1 MDRGRAP
8 CAAST
13 MTLEPRRFRQY
24 PSHGVPAH
32 EVHAS
37 RPAMTKRAD
46 LHMWKPVG
54 VSGVTLFRAEHIQQ
68 RFTRHSHEEYALG
81 VITGGVLGFDYRGK
95 YHLAGAGEVNLV
107 VPGEAHTGEPALGDE
122 WSYRMFYIQPALMQA
137 VARQAGGDN
146 GALPFFHAGV
156 IQDERLAATVI
167 GLHADLDEQGISA
180 LEAQRSEERRV
191 GKEWRSEWRPERW

>member
-81 VITGGVLGFDYRGK
+81 VITHGVLGFDYRGE

-107 VPGEAHTGEPALGDE
+107 VPGEFHTGEPALGAD
-122 WSYRMFYIQPALMQA
+122 WSYRMFYLQPALLQEI
-137 VARQAGGDN
+137 ARQTGRDN
-146 GALPFFHAGV
+146 ADLPFFQAGV
-156 IQDERLAATVI
+156 LKDRNPAALCLE
-167 GLHADLDEQGISA
+167 LHNDLD
-180 LEAQRSEERRV
+180 
-191 GKEWRSEWRPERW
+191 